1 MQYAKHHWEIG
12 DYIPGLQGQGFTAT
26 HWFLPEE
33 LRVLFEKQKTET
45 LEMAGLEELSSHHEK
60 ETNRLYKDQESGKFG
75 WRLCLKLVRIHQL

>member
-33 LRVLFEKQKTET
+33 LRVLFEKQKYW
-45 LEMAGLEELSSHHEK
+45 K
-60 ETNRLYKDQESGKFG
+60 WQVWKDSLRIMKKKLIDFIKIKKSGKFG
-75 WRLCLKLVRIHQL
+75 WRLC